1 MTNVGVVKSVHG
13 NMAKVF
19 VGAGH
24 SCCESCQPASC
35 DIDTTRGIETDA
47 VNSIHANV
55 GQKVRID
62 MKSLAFLKGVLV
74 LYVLPI
80 VALLTGALL
89 GGAYLPAYFRGTS
102 PDVLSAAG
110 GFFLFLISLLTARLF
125 SRKMEKKT
133 EKIPVIESIIEE

>member
-1 MTNVGVVKSVHG
+1 MTRVGVVKSVEG

-24 SCCESCQPASC
+24 GCCESCQTVSC
-35 DIDTTRGIETDA
+35 DIDTTRGTETEA
-47 VNSIHANV
+47 INPVHAKV

-62 MKSLAFLKGVLV
+62 MKALTFLKKELV
-74 LYVLPI
+74 MYVLPV

-89 GGAYLPAYFRGTS
+89 GGAYLPLYFRRAS

-110 GFFLFLISLLTARLF
+110 GFLLFLLALLTAGLY
-125 SRKMEKKT
+125 SRKTKIKT
-133 EKIPVIESIIEE
+133 EDKPVIESIIEE